1 LKSAPEDE
9 KEEMKQ
15 LIKDIKAA
23 LNQETWTKPKD
34 FKLNLMTSCSIS
46 SD

>member
-23 LNQETWTKPKD
+23 LNQET
-34 FKLNLMTSCSIS
+34 
-46 SD
+46 